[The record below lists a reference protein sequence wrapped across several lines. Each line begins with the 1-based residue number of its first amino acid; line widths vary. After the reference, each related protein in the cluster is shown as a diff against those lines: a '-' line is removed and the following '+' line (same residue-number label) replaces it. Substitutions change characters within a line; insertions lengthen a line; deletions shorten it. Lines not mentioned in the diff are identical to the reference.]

1 MSIDKFIKLVPK
13 EKMFL
18 AGLLGSLNTTHSLC
32 VNSVVNWIDNKTNA
46 AAAATQGVY
55 QMFYLVVSICS
66 TLKHSRWFMK
76 SKWND

>member
-46 AAAATQGVY
+46 ATAAATHVY
-55 QMFYLVVSICS
+55 M
-66 TLKHSRWFMK
+66 
-76 SKWND
+76 